1 MLVATENKKTTESL
15 ALDADVQSEAI
26 NEEYK
31 NEQRA
36 RLAKMVVGAKDKSG
50 NEITKIFSCGDE
62 YVIYEISN
70 VSEAES
76 FRVLID
82 TEIESDP
89 KGLIGRFEEIKE
101 DLVSFRSILFKG
113 VHDKSVKHQAA
124 NAVSTA
130 IRGDVKKSKEIFK
143 GIADRVTREYQAIQ
157 RGRIFYLSG
166 AFSLAVFFS
175 IIAIVFYIFREHEN
189 VKSILEIKYISYVV
203 AFSGLGGVLSV
214 CINIKNIE
222 FERDSAWYLFCVYGV
237 QRIIIASLCGVMSY
251 ILIRG
256 DFIFTFIL
264 KADNSTLGIMAV
276 CAAAGFSET
285 LIPNALKKIE

>member
-1 MLVATENKKTTESL
+1 MTIPTEDHKTTQPIPIS
-15 ALDADVQSEAI
+15 ADVESEII
-26 NEEYK
+26 NKEYK
-31 NEQRA
+31 DKQRS
-36 RLAKMVVGAKDKSG
+36 RLAKMVVGANDKNG
-50 NEITKIFSCGDE
+50 NEITKIFSFGDE
-62 YVIYEISN
+62 YVIYEIAN

-89 KGLIGRFEEIKE
+89 KGIIGRFEEIKE
-101 DLVSFRSILFKG
+101 DLVNFRSILFKG

-130 IRGDVKKSKEIFK
+130 LRGDVKKSKEIFN
-143 GIADRVTREYQAIQ
+143 GISIRVTKEYQSIQ

-166 AFSLAVFFS
+166 AFILAVIFS
-175 IIAIVFYIFREHEN
+175 IFATGFYILREHEIVN
-189 VKSILEIKYISYVV
+189 NIIEIKYISYVI

-222 FERDSAWYLFCVYGV
+222 FERDSSWYLFCIYGF

-251 ILIRG
+251 ILIKG